1 MRGSHG
7 RLERNEHSIRVMYL
21 PMQGF
26 GRARDSRPSQNSM
39 TPWIRFVMPIVL
51 AASLFLPSSLRGE
64 DRPLTRI
71 AVLLFDNES
80 VTDRERFEPF
90 RRGIADALATELSRE
105 KRFILAERTRI
116 EALLSELNLSTSGL
130 VDTAS
135 AQRLGRMLGVQALV
149 LGSFSTIGEMVRI
162 DARFAEVETGR
173 ILAAEEVS
181 GETANLFELEQ
192 ALAVKIVD
200 GVRTRFPGREERPG
214 KEGADGALAGMA
226 GPVGGGQPDRL
237 AVFPLEDLDE
247 PSGPGKWGEEIAAGL
262 TGSLSGNR
270 DVEIVD
276 RKRLRMIL
284 GGLASRADGRPDEGA
299 SLKAGG
305 IAGANILVLGSFLVF
320 DGRIKIHVRLVKTE
334 TGEVIT
340 AVRAEGK
347 VGERSKLTQH
357 LGEKIFAA
365 GLK

>member
-1 MRGSHG
+1 
-7 RLERNEHSIRVMYL
+7 MYL
-21 PMQGF
+21 PMQSF
-26 GRARDSRPSQNSM
+26 GRAGNSRPFQTSM
-39 TPWIRFVMPIVL
+39 TLWIRFFVPVVL
-51 AASLFLPSSLRGE
+51 AAVLCMPPLLRGE
-64 DRPLTRI
+64 DRPNIRI
-71 AVLLFDNES
+71 AVLAFDNES

-90 RRGIADALATELSRE
+90 RRGIADALTADLSRE
-105 KRFILAERTRI
+105 KGFSLLERTRI

-130 VDTAS
+130 VDAAS
-135 AQRLGRMLGVQALV
+135 AQRLGRILGVQALV
-149 LGSFSTIGEMVRI
+149 LGSFSAVGEMVRI

-173 ILAAEEVS
+173 VLGAEEVS
-181 GETANLFELEQ
+181 GKTANFFELEQ
-192 ALAVKIVD
+192 ALAVKIVE
-200 GVRTRFPGREERPG
+200 GFRTRFPGREEGSG
-214 KEGADGALAGMA
+214 KEGAGGARAGIA
-226 GPVGGGQPDRL
+226 GSVGKRQPDRV
-237 AVFPLEDLDE
+237 AVFPFEDLGE

>member
-26 GRARDSRPSQNSM
+26 GRAGNSHPLQTSM
-39 TPWIRFVMPIVL
+39 TLWIRFFVPVVL
-51 AASLFLPSSLRGE
+51 AAVLCMPPLLRGE
-64 DRPLTRI
+64 DRPNIRI
-71 AVLLFDNES
+71 AVLAFDNES
-80 VTDRERFEPF
+80 VTDRERLEPF

-149 LGSFSTIGEMVRI
+149 LGSFSAVGQMVRI

-173 ILAAEEVS
+173 ILGAEEVS
-181 GETANLFELEQ
+181 GQTADFFELEQ

-200 GVRTRFPGREERPG
+200 GFRTRFPGREERPG
-214 KEGADGALAGMA
+214 KEGARGARAGMA
-226 GPVGGGQPDRL
+226 GPVGKRQPDRL
-237 AVFPLEDLDE
+237 AIFPFEDLGA

-262 TGSLSGNR
+262 EGRLSGNR
-270 DVEIVD
+270 EIEVVD
-276 RKRLRMIL
+276 RKRLRTIL
-284 GGLASRADGRPDEGA
+284 GGFASGAVGRPDEGA
-299 SLKAGG
+299 YLKAGG
-305 IAGANILVLGSFLVF
+305 IVGADILVLGSFLVF
-320 DGRIKIHVRLVKTE
+320 DGRIKIHGRLVKTE
-334 TGEVIT
+334 TGEVIA
-340 AVRAEGK
+340 AVRTGGK
-347 VGERSKLTQH
+347 VGERSKLTER
-357 LGEKIFAA
+357 LGEKMLSAS
-365 GLK
+365 LK

>member
-1 MRGSHG
+1 
-7 RLERNEHSIRVMYL
+7 
-21 PMQGF
+21 
-26 GRARDSRPSQNSM
+26 M

-51 AASLFLPSSLRGE
+51 AASLFMPPLLRGE
-64 DRPLTRI
+64 DRPNIRI
-71 AVLLFDNES
+71 AVLAFDNES
-80 VTDRERFEPF
+80 VTDRERLEPF

-130 VDTAS
+130 VDAAS
-135 AQRLGRMLGVQALV
+135 AQRLGRILGVHALV

-173 ILAAEEVS
+173 ILGAEEVS

-200 GVRTRFPGREERPG
+200 GIRTRLPGREARPG
-214 KEGADGALAGMA
+214 KERAGGAPAGMTGSA
-226 GPVGGGQPDRL
+226 GKGQPDLRL
-237 AVFPLEDLDE
+237 AVFPFEDLGE
-247 PSGPGKWGEEIAAGL
+247 PSGSGKWGEEIAAGL
-262 TGSLSGNR
+262 TGSLSKNR
-270 DVEIVD
+270 DVEIID
-276 RKRLRMIL
+276 RKRLRTAL
-284 GGLASRADGRPDEGA
+284 GGPAPGADGRPDEGA

-305 IAGANILVLGSFLVF
+305 IAGASILVLGSFLVF

-334 TGEVIT
+334 TGEIIT
-340 AVRAEGK
+340 AVRAVGK
-347 VGERSKLTQH
+347 VDERSKLTQH

-365 GLK
+365 GWK